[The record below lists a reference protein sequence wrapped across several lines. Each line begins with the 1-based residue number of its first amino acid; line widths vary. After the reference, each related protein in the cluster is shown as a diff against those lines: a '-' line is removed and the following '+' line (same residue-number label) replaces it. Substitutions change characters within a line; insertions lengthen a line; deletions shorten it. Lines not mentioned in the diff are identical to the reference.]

1 MKKKIVAVLAA
12 IAAVFGFGFASNAAM
27 AADYGVTGTVE
38 GNVVT
43 LSAPAGTFAPN
54 ETLSITVDTEVVS
67 NVEFVASKT
76 YTGKAHA
83 DGSATVKLTLTGKVA
98 GAYNFTVKGEE
109 SGKTYN
115 ATVTLPA
122 AGAAAGE
129 SKTPSTG
136 ASVAPFAVAVAL
148 LAAAGVA
155 VAAVR
160 KTNAR

>member
-27 AADYGVTGTVE
+27 AEPYGVNGTVE

-43 LSAPAGTFAPN
+43 LVAPAGTFAPN

-67 NVEFVASKT
+67 NVEFAAAKT
-76 YTGKAHA
+76 YTGKAHE
-83 DGSATVKLTLTGKVA
+83 DGSAKIVLTLTGKVA
-98 GAYNFTVKGEE
+98 GNYNFTVKGEE

-122 AGAAAGE
+122 VGE
-129 SKTPSTG
+129 PKTPSTG

>member
-27 AADYGVTGTVE
+27 AEDYGSINANGTTVSVTFKGFQPGEAVTVTADK
-38 GNVVT
+38 G
-43 LSAPAGTFAPN
+43 S
-54 ETLSITVDTEVVS
+54 EVVKPAAAK
-67 NVEFVASKT
+67 ELKT
-76 YTGKAHA
+76 TA
-83 DGSATVKLTLTGKVA
+83 DKNGEVVATVKDVPCAT
-98 GAYNFTVKGEE
+98 
-109 SGKTYN
+109 
-115 ATVTLPA
+115 TVTVTATGEKTGAKTQSVKTAECA
-122 AGAAAGE
+122 ASTNTE
-129 SKTPSTG
+129 KTNPNTG